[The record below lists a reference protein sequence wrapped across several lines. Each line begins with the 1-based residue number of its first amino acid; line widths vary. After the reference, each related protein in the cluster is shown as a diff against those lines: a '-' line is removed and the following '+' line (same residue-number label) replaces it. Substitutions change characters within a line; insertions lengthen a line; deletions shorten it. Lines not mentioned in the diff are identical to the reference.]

1 MAFIEAT
8 HAFYSKR
15 AYHAYIYIEVGC
27 MNKKA
32 DRIKERLSD
41 AFELPKEIILDMA
54 KTTVLGSRQVSIEN
68 HKGIIEYDE
77 KIVRINTGNGIV
89 KIEGNSLIIKYVLQ
103 EEIIIEGDILAI
115 IF

>member
-1 MAFIEAT
+1 
-8 HAFYSKR
+8 
-15 AYHAYIYIEVGC
+15 

-32 DRIKERLSD
+32 ARFKERLSD
-41 AFELPKEIILDMA
+41 AFELPKDIILDIPR
-54 KTTVLGSRQVSIEN
+54 TTVLGSQQVSIEN

-89 KIEGNSLIIKYVLQ
+89 KIEGNNLMIKYVLQ
-103 EEIIIEGDILAI
+103 EEIIIEGEISAI

>member
-1 MAFIEAT
+1 
-8 HAFYSKR
+8 
-15 AYHAYIYIEVGC
+15 

>member
-1 MAFIEAT
+1 
-8 HAFYSKR
+8 
-15 AYHAYIYIEVGC
+15 

-32 DRIKERLSD
+32 DRIKEKLSD
-41 AFELPKEIILDMA
+41 AFELPKDIIMDMP

-77 KIVRINTGNGIV
+77 SIVRINTGNGIV
-89 KIEGNSLIIKYVLQ
+89 KIEGNNLIIKYVLQ
-103 EEIIIEGDILAI
+103 EEIIIEGDISAI